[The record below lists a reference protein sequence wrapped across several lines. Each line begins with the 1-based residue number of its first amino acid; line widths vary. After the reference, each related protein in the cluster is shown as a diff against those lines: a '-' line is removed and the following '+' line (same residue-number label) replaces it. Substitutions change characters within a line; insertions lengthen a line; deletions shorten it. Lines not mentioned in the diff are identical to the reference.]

1 MFFYRQFS
9 KHCMCVCIGGCAVC
23 VSLGMCMCVGAWK
36 LEVGTGHL
44 AQSLAILFSEAGSL
58 TGSGVHWCH

>member
-1 MFFYRQFS
+1 
-9 KHCMCVCIGGCAVC
+9 MCVCIGGCAVC